1 MSEVVKIEYHDQT
14 HMKVR
19 CDPGVAYELNDYFT
33 FDVPGAKFMPAY
45 RNKMW
50 DGKVRLFNVM
60 SCLLY
65 VGLITYVEKFCKD
78 RDYEFELDAV
88 EYEPE
93 EFSLKEAHDFIE
105 KLGPKMRPRDY
116 QLDAFVHA
124 VRNKRSLLLSPTAS
138 GKSFIIYL
146 IMRYY
151 SAKTLIIVPTTS
163 LVSQLSSDFAEYGF
177 KGYVHKITAGEEKNP
192 IFFTFY
198 CEDGNEY
205 TFEGNENIKIIN
217 SNVKYKKAKDIT
229 ENDEIDDR
237 WLSEQRKQQIL

>member
-1 MSEVVKIEYHDQT
+1 MDIVKIE
-14 HMKVR
+14 KVDETYNR
-19 CDPGVAYELNDYFT
+19 VTCDPGIAYELNEYFT

-45 RNKMW
+45 KSKFW
-50 DGKVRLFNVM
+50 DGKIRLYNTM
-60 SCLLY
+60 TGMLYGGLLK
-65 VGLITYVEKFCKD
+65 YVEEFCNK
-78 RDYEFELDAV
+78 RNYELDYITDFSA
-88 EYEPE
+88 E
-93 EFSLKEAHDFIE
+93 EFSLKEANDFINTLNIPE
-105 KLGPKMRPRDY
+105 KFERRDY
-116 QLDAFVHA
+116 QIDAFVYA
-124 VRNKRSLLLSPTAS
+124 VRNRRSLLLSPTAS

-146 IMRYY
+146 LTRYY
-151 SAKTLIIVPTTS
+151 NAKTLIIVPTTS
-163 LVSQLSSDFAEYGF
+163 LVSQLASDFADYGF

>member
-1 MSEVVKIEYHDQT
+1 MDTVGIERYDEVYNKIH
-14 HMKVR
+14 
-19 CDPGVAYELNDYFT
+19 CDPGIARELSEFFT

-45 RNKMW
+45 KNKVW
-50 DGKVRLFNVM
+50 DGKIRLFNM
-60 SCLLY
+60 MTCLNFA
-65 VGLITYVEKFCKD
+65 GLNHYIEEFCKQ
-78 RDYEFELDAV
+78 RGYQVDYITDFAA
-88 EYEPE
+88 E
-93 EFSLKEAHDFIE
+93 EFSLAEAKQFCDQL
-105 KLGPKMRPRDY
+105 KLSMTPRDY
-116 QLDAFVHA
+116 QLDAFVYA
-124 VRNKRSLLLSPTAS
+124 VRNNRALLLSPTAS

-146 IMRYY
+146 LMRYY
-151 SAKTLIIVPTTS
+151 AKRTLIIVPTTS